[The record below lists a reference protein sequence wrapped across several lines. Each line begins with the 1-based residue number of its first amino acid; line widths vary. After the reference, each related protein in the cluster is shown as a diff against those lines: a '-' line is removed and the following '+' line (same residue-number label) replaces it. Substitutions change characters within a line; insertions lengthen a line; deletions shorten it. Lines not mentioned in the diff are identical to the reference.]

1 MPHRQKLNIDGLKKQ
16 LEELQ
21 EVYNEMINNNK
32 KNEALKQIKKQI
44 RALQKAI
51 ATFLTTQ

>member
-1 MPHRQKLNIDGLKKQ
+1 MPHKQKLNIDGLKKQ

-51 ATFLTTQ
+51 AIFLTTQ